1 MLRQDGPLRTPLSG
15 FTTLT
20 LIRLR
25 VLRYCLFEPTVCF
38 WFIFGPDRQLFS
50 LACLV
55 NRSQSVRKLRSV
67 ELPMKENVSGYSR
80 NPCSLSRERD
90 TAFAAKLLTLPTGFF
105 SAEKSEEWMAC
116 SPV

>member
-20 LIRLR
+20 LIRLQ
-25 VLRYCLFEPTVCF
+25 VLRSCLFEPTVCC
-38 WFIFGPDRQLFS
+38 WFIIGPVRQRFQLGVFGISFPM
-50 LACLV
+50 
-55 NRSQSVRKLRSV
+55 RKLSYAV
-67 ELPMKENVSGYSR
+67 LLPMKENVSGYSR
-80 NPCSLSRERD
+80 NPCSLNRERD

-105 SAEKSEEWMAC
+105 SAEKSEEWMAR